1 MDLPDDAETSD
12 VDITV
17 QPITAKLVNAQAQAR
32 TSSATPAGDAA
43 GAGKPGEYRYRI
55 GVGDVI
61 ELRIPSLATFGTP
74 SSATAPG
81 LIAERDAGYVVAPDG
96 TIVVP
101 FVGPVTVGNTTLRE
115 AQERVVQ
122 GLSRFIKNPQVNV
135 SVSAFRS
142 QKILVGGQVPKPGF
156 LPVTDVPLTLIA
168 ALTEAGSTPQLRGDR
183 VPRPLSGAAQ
193 QSAQVE
199 SPDYTRVELVRGGSR
214 QTYNVLELLR
224 SGDRLRDPLLRDGDS
239 VYVPPV
245 AREYVFVLGEIKQP
259 TLLEIARGQAS
270 LAEVLMAS
278 GGVNQQT
285 AKADRVYVIRG
296 QLEKPDVFQL
306 NANAA
311 DAMLLADAFQLEP
324 RDVVYVAE
332 ANISRWNR
340 FLSQL
345 LPTLQALITGTVVD
359 NALSK

>member
-1 MDLPDDAETSD
+1 MY
-12 VDITV
+12 DISWGG
-17 QPITAKLVNAQAQAR
+17 L
-32 TSSATPAGDAA
+32 
-43 GAGKPGEYRYRI
+43 
-55 GVGDVI
+55 
-61 ELRIPSLATFGTP
+61 LIP
-74 SSATAPG
+74 
-81 LIAERDAGYVVAPDG
+81 
-96 TIVVP
+96 
-101 FVGPVTVGNTTLRE
+101 
-115 AQERVVQ
+115 
-122 GLSRFIKNPQVNV
+122 
-135 SVSAFRS
+135 
-142 QKILVGGQVPKPGF
+142 
-156 LPVTDVPLTLIA
+156 
-168 ALTEAGSTPQLRGDR
+168 
-183 VPRPLSGAAQ
+183 
-193 QSAQVE
+193 VE